1 MQKMRYRYPTED
13 CGFIELDHRMLR
25 KEFVKQLR
33 NVSGVQMV
41 SVFMMKKNQKYGF
54 FSATGAS
61 SRIWK
66 VAQPLASLLQIL
78 LYALLVSQPL
88 APHSEQHGFFRY
100 EHQPHPPHRC
110 QKEDA

>member
-41 SVFMMKKNQKYGF
+41 SVFM
-54 FSATGAS
+54 
-61 SRIWK
+61 IVI
-66 VAQPLASLLQIL
+66 VA
-78 LYALLVSQPL
+78 VSV
-88 APHSEQHGFFRY
+88 S
-100 EHQPHPPHRC
+100 
-110 QKEDA
+110 